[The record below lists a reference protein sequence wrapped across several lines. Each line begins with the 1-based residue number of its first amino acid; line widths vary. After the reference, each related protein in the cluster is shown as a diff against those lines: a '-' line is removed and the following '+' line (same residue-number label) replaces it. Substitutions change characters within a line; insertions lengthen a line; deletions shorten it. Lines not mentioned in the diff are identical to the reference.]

1 MNCALENKCSEK
13 KRMKFSSF
21 YDPISSLVV
30 GLLSMVVELYLNGLV
45 PDILLFPL
53 SISYERTLEEDLF
66 AWELLGIP
74 KPKES
79 TTVRVMV

>member
-1 MNCALENKCSEK
+1 
-13 KRMKFSSF
+13 
-21 YDPISSLVV
+21 
-30 GLLSMVVELYLNGLV
+30 MVVELYLNGLL

-53 SISYERTLEEDLF
+53 SISYERTFEEDLF

-79 TTVRVMV
+79 TTVRVMT